1 MESLLNHD
9 HGGHTPHT
17 RGPARPR
24 VSETLRTVSP
34 LAQSAPHSGDWI
46 FPAVPVVAMGAGWS
60 CESSSRSPLVRPSFS
75 LNSSKVLPPRVPGD
89 SALSPI
95 GGDQG
100 ESEGGGGAA
109 GGRVGVAQDARD
121 EWAPRGNPF
130 LSSGAGAI
138 SFSSGA
144 ISFSSGAGAIAFSAA
159 SKSGAT
165 PFFLAGAGA
174 GATSFSLGLGLGLGL
189 ARLGLATSASSSA
202 ASGAAAFTAASG
214 ATSPSAGVSAFS
226 PAHEARA
233 ELGPHG
239 NDFFSA
245 GAANAGR
252 ICQGAGAAKTL
263 ASARPNIS
271 PSKRSSPALPW
282 CNLTNSFARGQCLPW
297 GRYPSIRLASLATS
311 ADRTTH
317 ASHRWAAI

>member
-60 CESSSRSPLVRPSFS
+60 RESSSRSPLVRPSFS

-121 EWAPRGNPF
+121 EWAPHGNPF
-130 LSSGAGAI
+130 LSSGAGAA
-138 SFSSGA
+138 SFSADSGA
-144 ISFSSGAGAIAFSAA
+144 ISFSSGAASFSSGAGAISFSAA

-165 PFFLAGAGA
+165 PFFLSGAGA
-174 GATSFSLGLGLGLGL
+174 TSFSAGLAGGATSFSLGLALGLSHQRVLLRSLRRGRL
-189 ARLGLATSASSSA
+189 HRRLWSDLLLRGRQRVLLRARGSRRV
-202 ASGAAAFTAASG
+202 GAARQRLLLHRRCQRGPNMPRCRRRQDLGERAAEHLS
-214 ATSPSAGVSAFS
+214 V
-226 PAHEARA
+226 EALLPRA
-233 ELGPHG
+233 PVMQLDEHV
-239 NDFFSA
+239 
-245 GAANAGR
+245 R
-252 ICQGAGAAKTL
+252 
-263 ASARPNIS
+263 ARPM
-271 PSKRSSPALPW
+271 PADVFVHP
-282 CNLTNSFARGQCLPW
+282 ARIFGHVC
-297 GRYPSIRLASLATS
+297 
-311 ADRTTH
+311 
-317 ASHRWAAI
+317 

>member
-24 VSETLRTVSP
+24 VSETLATVSP

-121 EWAPRGNPF
+121 EWAPHGNPF
-130 LSSGAGAI
+130 LSSGAGAA
-138 SFSSGA
+138 SFSSDTGAGA
-144 ISFSSGAGAIAFSAA
+144 ISFSSGAGAIS
-159 SKSGAT
+159 
-165 PFFLAGAGA
+165 
-174 GATSFSLGLGLGLGL
+174 
-189 ARLGLATSASSSA
+189 
-202 ASGAAAFTAASG
+202 
-214 ATSPSAGVSAFS
+214 
-226 PAHEARA
+226 
-233 ELGPHG
+233 
-239 NDFFSA
+239 FSA
-245 GAANAGR
+245 GA
-252 ICQGAGAAKTL
+252 ISFSSGAGA
-263 ASARPNIS
+263 
-271 PSKRSSPALPW
+271 
-282 CNLTNSFARGQCLPW
+282 
-297 GRYPSIRLASLATS
+297 
-311 ADRTTH
+311 
-317 ASHRWAAI
+317 

>member
-60 CESSSRSPLVRPSFS
+60 CASSSRSPLVRPSFS

-121 EWAPRGNPF
+121 EWAPHGNPF
-130 LSSGAGAI
+130 LSSGAGAT
-138 SFSSGA
+138 SFSSDSDATSFSAGA
-144 ISFSSGAGAIAFSAA
+144 ASFSSGAGAIAFSAA

-165 PFFLAGAGA
+165 PFFLAGA

-202 ASGAAAFTAASG
+202 A
-214 ATSPSAGVSAFS
+214 
-226 PAHEARA
+226 
-233 ELGPHG
+233 
-239 NDFFSA
+239 
-245 GAANAGR
+245 
-252 ICQGAGAAKTL
+252 
-263 ASARPNIS
+263 
-271 PSKRSSPALPW
+271 
-282 CNLTNSFARGQCLPW
+282 
-297 GRYPSIRLASLATS
+297 
-311 ADRTTH
+311 
-317 ASHRWAAI
+317 